1 MDRNETGEGRDG
13 GPIAADGDVVIE
25 PLGSSPPPCG
35 SRSAKSFGPYW
46 VIRLAIIGTEPPAWQ
61 KMKRMSLQRVSV
73 PENNRLMT
81 VRVVSCGTSAM
92 MGEVPGIRVRQ
103 QLGMVGCTK
112 TTALRRLSSSSTGW

>member
-1 MDRNETGEGRDG
+1 
-13 GPIAADGDVVIE
+13 
-25 PLGSSPPPCG
+25 
-35 SRSAKSFGPYW
+35 
-46 VIRLAIIGTEPPAWQ
+46 
-61 KMKRMSLQRVSV
+61 MKRISLQRVSV
-73 PENNRLMT
+73 PENSRLMT